1 MLKHRIMWIFWPAF
15 MLAGVL
21 EILVFAMVDPH
32 DLHWFG
38 LSLDLPR
45 QAVYTLGFFAFTR
58 VSPASLS
65 DSGHAGAS
73 GAMLASHSN
82 TEGCFIEF
90 LRERPLAA

>member
-45 QAVYTLGFFAFTR
+45 QAVYTLGFFAFWTIT
-58 VSPASLS
+58 ASSSALTILLAMP
-65 DSGHAGAS
+65 SGEINETA
-73 GAMLASHSN
+73 LD
-82 TEGCFIEF
+82 
-90 LRERPLAA
+90 